1 MYVTKASAGT
11 GKTFT
16 LAAHYIA
23 LLMSGVEHKQIL
35 AVTFTNK
42 ATAEMKERIIGYLQ
56 DIATMPESASV
67 QGFLNKVKEV
77 SRLRGLAELSTEQ
90 YQQRA
95 KQLVKDILADFD
107 NMHITTIDSFLQTL
121 FSGLASALG
130 IAAGYGIELDL
141 DSVVSSATDQVLSEE
156 SSRDED
162 VRNAVVNCLKERLAN
177 EDKWDLRPSLIRM
190 VKEVYKESVQ
200 VQGDQL
206 IICGREHPEYAKDLM
221 NYKAS
226 MLDYRKSKTF
236 TAFNALFESIR
247 PYQEQL
253 KDGIGA
259 KNYNAFFN
267 RMNDI
272 YLHGKGK
279 FSPLG
284 STDLNRFQSPEKLK
298 NLTAQDCTIL
308 YNAISEINE
317 NLPIIER
324 LANKALVRTKYIND
338 LMLAGYVVDKIQSNL
353 RESNTI
359 LLAETAYKLM
369 KSLKEYDA
377 EFVLLKAG
385 IRYHHIMLDEF
396 QDTSTLQWSN
406 FKLLIQEILSSGGTA
421 LIVGDTKQSIYRWR
435 SGNYEIMNGL
445 ETDPELGSYYNN
457 NALKMNFRSREE
469 IVHFNLETFKA
480 IMQNEP
486 DESIRQMYDEGYS
499 EGLLNAFYKSSN
511 SGGFVR
517 LCSFVKQNEE
527 DDGKVNL
534 LYDMFVQIEEL
545 LAAGYQKR
553 DMMIL
558 IRSKKD
564 GERIINVFDELKKD
578 PLFPFLN
585 KAGKIVSNTSF
596 RLDASKAVN
605 TIIAGLKWLLQKDEV
620 AAFFLYT
627 NYPDRYS
634 SISKLS
640 SRLPLTDLVEHIT
653 RIFLCDDNGQY
664 AGPDIAYLNCFRD
677 KIRSYIGSH
686 GSDTKA
692 FLQYYDDKMHKDTIP
707 SADSD
712 DIRIMTIHTAKGL
725 QAKNVFIPFCDW
737 KLEEKGKKNLLW
749 CPTED
754 VLPDKDVMM
763 PVEYKDDM
771 VLAGYEEAHEIEKQK
786 LRVDALNL
794 LYVAC
799 TRAEDNLFISIPT
812 SGKEVKSIEK
822 ASSVGDLLMAVHGKN
837 MTCGKRV
844 IPNKESAM
852 QPVDKPLD
860 FSHAELAFPADDYR
874 YRSTDSLIEFRQS
887 MEAREMLLSQKEIA
901 RGSDGKSEKEEEQTH
916 SAEFGNLCHA
926 IMEKIRMKADADRV
940 VDAFHLRGQ
949 IPSMGV
955 KKRIQSILDR
965 MMSHPMASEWFDGSW
980 QLMREDTILTLS
992 PDGTEVRQRRMDRV
1006 MIRGNEAIVL
1016 DYKFGSPKREYA
1028 EQVQAY
1034 MEIMRAMG
1042 YADVRGYLWYGFTNK
1057 LEEVK

>member
-23 LLMSGVEHKQIL
+23 LLMSGVGHKQIL

-67 QGFLNKVKEV
+67 KGFLNKVKEV

-95 KQLVKDILADFD
+95 KLLVKDILADFD

-130 IAAGYGIELDL
+130 IAAGYGIELDI
-141 DSVVSSATDQVLSEE
+141 DNVVSSATDQVLSEE

-190 VKEVYKESVQ
+190 VKEVFKESVQ

-206 IICGREHPEYAKDLM
+206 LICGREHPEYAIDLLH
-221 NYKAS
+221 YKAS

-236 TAFNALFESIR
+236 LEFNALYERIR
-247 PYQEQL
+247 LYQAQL
-253 KDGIGA
+253 KDCTGA

-279 FSPLG
+279 FTPLG
-284 STDLNRFQSPEKLK
+284 NNDINRFQSPDKLK
-298 NLTAQDCTIL
+298 SLTAKDCQML
-308 YNAISEINE
+308 YDAISRINE
-317 NLPIIER
+317 ILPTLER
-324 LANKALVRTKYIND
+324 IATKALVRTKYIND

-445 ETDPELGSYYNN
+445 DSDPELGAYYSN

-469 IVHFNLETFKA
+469 IVRFNLETFKA
-480 IMQNEP
+480 IMQNEL
-486 DESIRQMYDEGYS
+486 DASIRQMYDEGYS
-499 EGLLNAFYKSSN
+499 EGQLNAYFKSSN
-511 SGGFVR
+511 LGGYVR

-527 DDGKVNL
+527 DDVKRSL
-534 LYDMFVQIEEL
+534 LHDMFAQMEEL

-564 GERIINVFDELKKD
+564 GERIINVFDELKQE

-605 TIIAGLKWLLQKDEV
+605 TIIAGLKWLFLNDEV
-620 AAFFLYT
+620 AAFFLLT

-634 SISKLS
+634 AFSNLS
-640 SRLPLTDLVEHIT
+640 SRLPLTDLVERIT
-653 RIFLCDDNGQY
+653 RIFLCDENGKY

-677 KIRSYIGSH
+677 KMRSYIASH

-692 FLQYYDDKMHKDTIP
+692 FLQYYDDKMHEDTMP

-763 PVEYKDDM
+763 PIEYKDDM
-771 VLAGYEEAHEIEKQK
+771 ILAGYEDAHEIEKQK

-812 SGKEVKSIEK
+812 TGKEIKSVEA
-822 ASSVGDLLMAVHGKN
+822 ASTVGDLLMAVHGKN
-837 MTCGKRV
+837 MTCGKRMK
-844 IPNKESAM
+844 PNKESSM
-852 QPVDKPLD
+852 QQEDKPLD
-860 FSHAELAFPADDYR
+860 FSHAELAFPTEDYR
-874 YRSTDSLIEFRQS
+874 YLSTDSKIEFRQS
-887 MEAREMLLSQKEIA
+887 MEAREMLLSQKDKA
-901 RGSDGKSEKEEEQTH
+901 NSNDSMSEKDDEQTH

-926 IMEKIRMKADADRV
+926 IMEKIRMKADANRV

-949 IPSMGV
+949 IPNMVV
-955 KKRIQSILDR
+955 KKRLQTIISRL
-965 MMSHPMASEWFDGSW
+965 MSHPMASEWFDGSW
-980 QLMREDTILTLS
+980 QLMREDTVLTLS
-992 PDGTEVRQRRMDRV
+992 PDGSEVRQRRMDRV

-1016 DYKFGSPKREYA
+1016 DYKFGSPKREYV

>member
-23 LLMSGVEHKQIL
+23 LLMSGVGHKQIL

-56 DIATMPESASV
+56 DIATMPESAAV

-77 SRLRGLAELSTEQ
+77 SRLRGLPECSTEQ

-95 KQLVKDILADFD
+95 KSLVKLILADFD

-121 FSGLASALG
+121 FSGLAGALG

-141 DSVVSSATDQVLSEE
+141 DNVVSTATDQVLSEE

-162 VRNAVVNCLKERLAN
+162 VRSAVVNCLKDRLAN

-200 VQGDQL
+200 VQGNQL
-206 IICGREHPEYAKDLM
+206 LICGREHPEYAHDLA
-221 NYKAS
+221 NYKAN
-226 MLDYRKSKTF
+226 MLHYRQSSTF
-236 TAFNALFESIR
+236 SEFAMLFESIR

-253 KDGIGA
+253 KDCTGA
-259 KNYNAFFN
+259 RNYIAFFN
-267 RMNDI
+267 RMTDL

-279 FSPLG
+279 FAPLG
-284 STDLNRFQSPEKLK
+284 NSDLNRFNTPAKMQR
-298 NLTAQDCTIL
+298 LTTQDCTIL
-308 YNAISEINE
+308 YNTISRINE
-317 NLPIIER
+317 ILPTLER
-324 LANKALVRTKYIND
+324 LATKAVVRTKYIND

-377 EFVLLKAG
+377 QFILLKAG
-385 IRYHHIMLDEF
+385 IRYQHIMLDEF
-396 QDTSTLQWSN
+396 QDTSTLQWCN
-406 FKLLIQEILSSGGTA
+406 FKLLIQEILSSGGTT

-445 ETDPELGSYYNN
+445 NDDPHLGAYYCN
-457 NALKMNFRSREE
+457 NALKMNFRSREQ
-469 IVHFNLETFKA
+469 IVRFNLETFKA
-480 IMQNEP
+480 IMQTES
-486 DESIRQMYDEGYS
+486 DASIRQMYDEGYS
-499 EGLLNAFYKSSN
+499 EGQLNAYYKSSN
-511 SGGFVR
+511 LGGYVR
-517 LCSFVKQNEE
+517 MCSFMKQHDE
-527 DDGKVNL
+527 DDVKANL
-534 LYDMFVQIEEL
+534 LYDMFLQMEEL
-545 LAAGYQKR
+545 LAAGYHKR

-564 GERIINVFDELKKD
+564 GERIIEVFDKLKQN
-578 PLFPFLN
+578 PLFPFLH

-596 RLDASKAVN
+596 RLDASKAVI
-605 TIIAGLKWLLQKDEV
+605 TIISGLKWLVQKDEV
-620 AAFFLYT
+620 AAFFLQT
-627 NYPDRYS
+627 NYSDRYS
-634 SISKLS
+634 SVQKLN
-640 SRLPLTDLVEHIT
+640 SRLPLTDLVEQLT
-653 RIFLCDDNGQY
+653 RIFLCDDQGLY

-677 KIRSYIGSH
+677 KMRAYIGSH
-686 GSDTKA
+686 GSDAKA
-692 FLQYYDDKMHKDTIP
+692 FLQYYDDKMHEDTIP

-754 VLPDKDVMM
+754 VLPDSDVMM
-763 PVEYKDDM
+763 PIEYKDDM
-771 VLAGYEEAHEIEKQK
+771 ILAGYEDAYEIEKKK

-799 TRAEDNLFISIPT
+799 TRAEDNLFISIPI
-812 SGKEVKSIEK
+812 SSK
-822 ASSVGDLLMAVHGKN
+822 APKTAESAATVGDLLIAVHGLN
-837 MTCGKRV
+837 MSCGERE
-844 IPNKESAM
+844 IPKAEASI
-852 QPVDKPLD
+852 QKDDKPLD
-860 FSHAELAFPADDYR
+860 FSHAAFVFPTEAYR
-874 YRSTDSLIEFRQS
+874 YRSTDSQVEFRQS
-887 MEAREMLLSQKEIA
+887 MEAREMLLSSQDNASISSEL
-901 RGSDGKSEKEEEQTH
+901 SEKEEAQRH

-926 IMEKIRMKADADRV
+926 IMEKIRMKSDADRV
-940 VDAFHLRGQ
+940 VEAFRLRGQ
-949 IPSMGV
+949 IPNMV
-955 KKRIQSILDR
+955 AQRRIQSIIDR
-965 MMSHPMASEWFDGSW
+965 MMSNPKACEWFDGSW
-980 QLMREDTILTLS
+980 QLMREDTVLTLS

-1016 DYKFGSPKREYA
+1016 DYKFGTPKREYV

-1034 MEIMRAMG
+1034 MEIMRSMG
-1042 YADVRGYLWYGFTNK
+1042 YADVRGYLWYGFTNI